1 MSEIFVLVEHRQGK
15 IRDVTY
21 EMLQAGETLASQ
33 KEALSSAVLLGHN
46 VKHFAEELAQRASK
60 VLVVEDP
67 QLEHFNSLLYQ
78 KVLVLLIKKYEPV
91 LTLVGHTAFGMDLAP
106 SLSVEAGFPLVTD
119 CIGLSIE
126 GNRLKAVRS
135 IYGGKVN
142 ANVSLR
148 ESKGYVATVRPGV
161 FSPGTPGGKRAGVIM
176 EASPLQAA
184 IDVKKFIEYIE
195 APITGEDI
203 TQAEII
209 VSIGQGIGGPEHIP
223 MIEEVAKNL
232 GGVIACSRPVVDRN
246 WLPKERQVGI
256 SGKTVKPKIYIAVG
270 ISGAFQHVTAMQGSE
285 TIIAINKDPRAPI
298 FGVADYGIVD
308 DFQNIIPVLKEKAK
322 GIK

>member
-1 MSEIFVLVEHRQGK
+1 MSEIFVLTEHRQGK
-15 IRDVTY
+15 IRDITN
-21 EMLQAGETLASQ
+21 EMLGLGQKIATQQGATLT
-33 KEALSSAVLLGHN
+33 ALLLGKGVN
-46 VKHFAEELAQRASK
+46 SFAEDLATRASK
-60 VLVVEDP
+60 VLVVEDD
-67 QLEHFNSLLYQ
+67 QLENFNSLCYQ
-78 KVLVLLIKKYEPV
+78 KVLSSLMSKYQPF
-91 LTLVGHTAFGMDLAP
+91 LTLIGHTAFGMDLAP
-106 SLSVEAGFPLVTD
+106 SLSVEMGFPMVTD
-119 CIGLSIE
+119 CIGLSLE
-126 GNRLKAVRS
+126 GNRLKGIRS

-142 ANVSLR
+142 ANISLK
-148 ESKGYVATVRPGV
+148 ESKDYIATIRPGA
-161 FSPGTPGGKRAGVIM
+161 FSPKMPGDRKGGIIV
-176 EASPLQAA
+176 EPSPLKEAA
-184 IDVKKFIEYIE
+184 DAKKFLKYIE

-209 VSIGQGIGGPEHIP
+209 IAVGQGIGGPEHIP

-256 SGKTVKPKIYIAVG
+256 SGKTVKPKVYIAVG

-308 DFQNIIPVLKEKAK
+308 DFQNVMPILKEKTK
-322 GIK
+322 K